1 MLFNVVSW
9 EFNMV
14 LYGES
19 PYRYGA
25 YWGTISNHIKK
36 QIHHI
41 ETILLRPC
49 NSKNRHVVAIFEPK
63 EHSTIY
69 MNLVS
74 KQFDFSSKEKIVLEF
89 NT

>member
-1 MLFNVVSW
+1 
-9 EFNMV
+9 MV

-49 NSKNRHVVAIFEPK
+49 NSKNRHVVAIFEPIPYQWQDLFILHK
-63 EHSTIY
+63 LGLIANVTHH
-69 MNLVS
+69 
-74 KQFDFSSKEKIVLEF
+74 VL
-89 NT
+89 TTS